1 MVVGSIRGQML
12 PTVLYPLPTSLPLFD
27 SLTLRLSKKITI
39 RCSFFSFFYV
49 IISVRQQDSFEALLH
64 RYRGQEK
71 TMNTILTDEQAAQY
85 TMDYVLGEWA
95 TEAKNKIQQFSF
107 NQNYQQ

>member
-1 MVVGSIRGQML
+1 ML
-12 PTVLYPLPTSLPLFD
+12 VNLNALSPNTVLPDCFGEYRTMD
-27 SLTLRLSKKITI
+27 VNGK
-39 RCSFFSFFYV
+39 V
-49 IISVRQQDSFEALLH
+49 ISPETNEVVFH
-64 RYRGQEK
+64 YRGQEK
-71 TMNTILTDEQAAQY
+71 ALNTILTDEQAAQY